1 LSIIAN
7 ILMSQHNGRRI
18 PHYHTLPTRE
28 YHEMEIEV
36 TTYKSNAKYG
46 CIISQYSANTHLK
59 CIKK

>member
-28 YHEMEIEV
+28 HHEKEIKV
-36 TTYKSNAKYG
+36 TTYKFDAKYG
-46 CIISQYSANTHLK
+46 CIISQDSANSHLK